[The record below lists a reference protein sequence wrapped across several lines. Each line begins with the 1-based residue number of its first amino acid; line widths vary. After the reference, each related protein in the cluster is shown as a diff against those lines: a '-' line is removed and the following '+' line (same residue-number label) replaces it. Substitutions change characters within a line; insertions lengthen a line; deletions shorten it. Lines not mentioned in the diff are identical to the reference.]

1 MVAIKSEIEKL
12 RMRASVAP
20 LDEMASVSAEEDA
33 MLGKLN
39 QCLQLKV
46 EYDEGM
52 GRLQKLRLEIEP
64 LHRRLQE
71 QQKTLLVESR
81 T

>member
-39 QCLQLKV
+39 QLKV